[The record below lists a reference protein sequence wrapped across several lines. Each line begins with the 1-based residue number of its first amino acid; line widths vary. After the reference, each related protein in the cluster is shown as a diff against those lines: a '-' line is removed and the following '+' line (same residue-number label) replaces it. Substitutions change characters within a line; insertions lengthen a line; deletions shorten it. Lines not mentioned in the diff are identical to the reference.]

1 MRGSRKSA
9 KNRPRN
15 SIQTSALTDPC
26 PCELRDSRHVCV
38 DRSWLLQ
45 REPRDGWAGTCAFT
59 GPSGQKIALPRN
71 HWRIGY
77 RSKKFRLRPHMCQ
90 LTWVRGQGVRRAA
103 HDNMGGTHHCSL
115 WKRPLELTLAL
126 GGRLLLARRA
136 SISKKLVP
144 VFGAC
149 SQAMRSC
156 GRHAHGL
163 HPSGQ

>member
-1 MRGSRKSA
+1 MPLCIAGFPTCFAS
-9 KNRPRN
+9 
-15 SIQTSALTDPC
+15 D
-26 PCELRDSRHVCV
+26 
-38 DRSWLLQ
+38 DRSWLVQ
-45 REPRDGWAGTCAFT
+45 REPRDGWARSSKCRRSLLDMRLYWAFRPKDGAPAKPLAGRVSIEEIPPAPTHVPVEGDPRAKRHMGGTHHC
-59 GPSGQKIALPRN
+59 SSRHI
-71 HWRIGY
+71 
-77 RSKKFRLRPHMCQ
+77 
-90 LTWVRGQGVRRAA
+90 
-103 HDNMGGTHHCSL
+103 GGTHHCSL

-136 SISKKLVP
+136 SINKKLVP

>member
-1 MRGSRKSA
+1 MAFATRAEGWLGGDMRLYWAFGPKDSAPAKPLADRVSIEEIPPAPTHVPVDVGPRARRQASGSR
-9 KNRPRN
+9 
-15 SIQTSALTDPC
+15 Q
-26 PCELRDSRHVCV
+26 
-38 DRSWLLQ
+38 Q
-45 REPRDGWAGTCAFT
+45 
-59 GPSGQKIALPRN
+59 
-71 HWRIGY
+71 
-77 RSKKFRLRPHMCQ
+77 
-90 LTWVRGQGVRRAA
+90 
-103 HDNMGGTHHCSL
+103 GGTHHCSL